1 MPITRWSKFQLLE
14 DYIRDTTTNW
24 FYNQFK
30 IFPEHEMARESTLEE
45 FTLAKFNKFNICFQI
60 YWKKR
65 EPFKICGRGHKSC
78 NKEQMTTFAQN
89 VAETFSSATKQSA
102 PWGIVLGDL
111 NILILFP
118 TFQFIP
124 IYFLSLNSFSSVD
137 SVSDDLG
144 PEEKRGD
151 NDEEGGEGG
160 EENLTMII
168 VMILMFMRQMRKN
181 YFWV

>member
-102 PWGIVLGDL
+102 SWGIVLGV
-111 NILILFP
+111 LILFP
-118 TFQFIP
+118 TIP
-124 IYFLSLNSFSSVD
+124 IYSNLFPFVKFFFFQSIRSLMTLVQRRR
-137 SVSDDLG
+137 
-144 PEEKRGD
+144 EE
-151 NDEEGGEGG
+151 
-160 EENLTMII
+160 TM
-168 VMILMFMRQMRKN
+168 MRKAATVERRT
-181 YFWV
+181 WQ

>member
-1 MPITRWSKFQLLE
+1 ME

-102 PWGIVLGDL
+102 SWGIVLGV
-111 NILILFP
+111 LILFP
-118 TFQFIP
+118 TIP
-124 IYFLSLNSFSSVD
+124 IYSNLFPFVKFFFFSRSGLWWPW
-137 SVSDDLG
+137 S
-144 PEEKRGD
+144 R
-151 NDEEGGEGG
+151 G
-160 EENLTMII
+160 EER
-168 VMILMFMRQMRKN
+168 RQWWGRRQQWRGEPDRNWK
-181 YFWV
+181 